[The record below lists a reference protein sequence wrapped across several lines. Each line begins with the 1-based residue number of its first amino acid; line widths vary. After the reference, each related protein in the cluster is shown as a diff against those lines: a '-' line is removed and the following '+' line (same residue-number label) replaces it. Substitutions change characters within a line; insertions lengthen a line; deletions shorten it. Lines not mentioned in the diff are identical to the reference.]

1 MFVVLAILRIEITPL
16 KHLIPGPGKVFF
28 RYILGEYPYPTRV
41 GKVFNF
47 LGREGGKNTIE
58 EIIILSMYISLLV
71 NVQFNFKI
79 ILGFDLI
86 FNRYLKKLDKKVV
99 NII

>member
-1 MFVVLAILRIEITPL
+1 MFSLYKKVWL
-16 KHLIPGPGKVFF
+16 LIPGLSKVVLPIFWEN
-28 RYILGEYPYPTRV
+28 ILPYPTRV
-41 GKVFNF
+41 SKVFNF
-47 LGREGGKNTIE
+47 LCREGGKNTIK

-71 NVQFNFKI
+71 NIQFNFKI

-86 FNRYLKKLDKKVV
+86 FNRHFQNLDKKVV